1 MNNDKLK
8 FVVDSRSF
16 DGSCVTT
23 MSDGIHGDYHHETLE
38 ELRDRE
44 KNPYLIA
51 VSGNTV
57 RKMIRIYLQSLCA
70 PFSEITEERYFDYI
84 PAVLIPSAVLRS
96 ASELLSARL
105 HFLLTQRNRTV
116 RLFPAVCPAAE
127 TFLHS
132 APFQHTGAQTV
143 PGAVP

>member
-1 MNNDKLK
+1 MT
-8 FVVDSRSF
+8 FDS
-16 DGSCVTT
+16 G
-23 MSDGIHGDYHHETLE
+23 
-38 ELRDRE
+38 
-44 KNPYLIA
+44 KAAA
-51 VSGNTV
+51 VSSGRLAVVLSACIGCGTGLETV
-57 RKMIRIYLQSLCA
+57 YVLLSDTRSADCSVTAVSFFGR
-70 PFSEITEERYFDYI
+70 SELKTERF

-132 APFQHTGAQTV
+132 APFQHPGAQTV